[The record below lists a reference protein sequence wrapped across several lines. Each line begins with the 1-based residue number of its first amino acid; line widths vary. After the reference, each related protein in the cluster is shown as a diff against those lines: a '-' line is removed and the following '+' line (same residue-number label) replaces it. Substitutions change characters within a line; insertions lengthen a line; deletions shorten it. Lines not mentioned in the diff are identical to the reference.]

1 MSEYVIDGHRVFVA
15 HGGVAP
21 DPARP
26 AVVLVHGAGMDHSVW
41 ALQSRALAHGGYSVL
56 AVDLPGH
63 GRSEGQALTSIAAL
77 AEWLDRFIAT
87 AGFTSAV
94 VAGHSMGALA
104 ALELAARHPGRVRS
118 LVLVGAAASMPVH
131 ADLIAA
137 AAEELPAAVAMI
149 TAWGFSADAALGG
162 NPAPGLWLTG
172 GGSRLLERSRP
183 GVLHADLAACNA
195 YGGGEAAA
203 ALVRC
208 PAVVVAGGADRMSPA
223 KAGRAL
229 AGLIPGG
236 RVQVLDGAGHM
247 LMAERPEA
255 VLRALKDYSAGIG

>member
-1 MSEYVIDGHRVFVA
+1 MTEILVRGHRVFA
-15 HGGVAP
+15 ATGGADF

-41 ALQSRALAHGGYSVL
+41 ALQSRALAHAGRSVL

-63 GRSEGQALTSIAAL
+63 GRSEGAALTSIAAL
-77 AEWLDRFIAT
+77 ADWLADFIAA
-87 AGFTSAV
+87 AGLDSAV

-104 ALELAARHPGRVRS
+104 ALDLGARHPDRVRS
-118 LVLVGAAASMPVH
+118 LVLVGAAAAMPVH
-131 ADLIAA
+131 PDLIAA

-162 NPAPGLWLTG
+162 NPSPGLWFTG
-172 GGSRLLERSRP
+172 GGKRLLERSRP
-183 GVLHADLAACNA
+183 GVLHADLFACNA
-195 YGGGEAAA
+195 YETGEAAA
-203 ALVRC
+203 ARIRC
-208 PAVVVAGGADRMSPA
+208 PALVVAGGADRMSPA

-229 AGLIPGG
+229 AGLISGA
-236 RVQVLDGAGHM
+236 VIEVLDGAGHM

-255 VLRALKDYSAGIG
+255 VLVALKAYSAGTG